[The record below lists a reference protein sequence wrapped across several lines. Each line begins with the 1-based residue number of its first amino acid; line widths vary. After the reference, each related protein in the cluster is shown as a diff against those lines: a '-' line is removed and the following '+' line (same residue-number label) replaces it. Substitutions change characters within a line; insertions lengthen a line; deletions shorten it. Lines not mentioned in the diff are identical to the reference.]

1 MAQTE
6 TDLSSANRPRIGRS
20 ILAVIAGLLVI
31 FVLSLGT
38 DVVLHATGIYPPWFQ
53 RMSDSLFVLATVYRG
68 IYSVLGSYLTA
79 RLAPAQPMRHA
90 LILGAIGVV
99 LSTVGA
105 IGTWNKA
112 ELGPN
117 WYPLTLVILALPLS
131 WLGGKLRLMQLNS
144 RSGS

>member
-53 RMSDSLFVLATVYRG
+53 RMSDSLFVLATVYRS